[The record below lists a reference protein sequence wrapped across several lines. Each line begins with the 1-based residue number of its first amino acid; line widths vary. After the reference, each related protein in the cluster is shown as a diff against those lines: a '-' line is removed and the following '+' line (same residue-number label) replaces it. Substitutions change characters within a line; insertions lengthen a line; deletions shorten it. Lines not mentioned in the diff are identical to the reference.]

1 MALWPTLTILVGMLA
16 WVLGTGFRQGPLVS
30 PFSVTLLMLVSIF
43 GVRPLLMLDTG
54 TYDFYGINIA
64 SGFTAATVIGFVGVL
79 SLVVG
84 YAFTVLIRHGSARHP
99 ADGLLRSS
107 PAPMPTTAQVPP
119 AWTTSSLLTTA
130 SATAAFALLATW
142 LFTMIS
148 LGGGLSYI
156 SLLFAGRSQ
165 LVGETFEN
173 VPALVPALPVIAALV
188 VALTRFRFE
197 RIRHYALSQSVLYW
211 IVVMLCIIPPSA
223 LGTRRFLVPSIV
235 AALVGAAGSNWHR
248 RIKLRWVAGA
258 SVAFIALAIFP
269 FVRSAGSRTGDT
281 SLIGAMGEYFGD
293 QGVRGVINSF
303 FLSYD
308 TEMFNYVAYLAP
320 RLGES
325 IPFGLGRGTVG
336 EAMLAPVPSALLPF
350 ETWSNQL
357 LTSTFG
363 GGCAEVS
370 CPVPSVIGTLYY
382 DLAFPGL
389 IVGMLILGL
398 LCAGFERRLLASHGV
413 MTSLFLLMAGF
424 TTVIV
429 RGNPV
434 SQLWIAAQCW
444 AVLLLIDWL
453 IRHFVRNAYH
463 RRERMLIPAR
473 RQPPRTTN
481 PQPAPPSPRSARPS
495 TR

>member
-16 WVLGTGFRQGPLVS
+16 WVFGTGFRQGPLVS
-30 PFSVTLLMLVSIF
+30 PFSVSLLMLVSIF

-54 TYDFYGINIA
+54 TYDFYGINIS
-64 SGFTAATVIGFVGVL
+64 SGFADATVIGFVGVL
-79 SLVVG
+79 SLVIG
-84 YAFTVLIRHGSARHP
+84 YGFAVLIRHAPKSRQSGMPIRVTDASGRRTLLVTPAPLESAAGAQATPAWVTSPMLTTGSA
-99 ADGLLRSS
+99 G
-107 PAPMPTTAQVPP
+107 
-119 AWTTSSLLTTA
+119 
-130 SATAAFALLATW
+130 AALALLALW
-142 LFTMIS
+142 LFAMIS

-173 VPALVPALPVIAALV
+173 VPALVPALPVIAALI

-197 RIRHYALSQSVLYW
+197 RIRHYTLPQSVLYW
-211 IVVMLCIIPPSA
+211 IVVALCIIPPSA

-248 RIKLRWVAGA
+248 RIRLRWIAGA

-269 FVRSAGSRTGDT
+269 FVRSAGSRTGDA
-281 SLIGAMGEYFGD
+281 SLLGAMGEYFGEE
-293 QGVRGVINSF
+293 GVRGVLNSF

-320 RLGES
+320 RLGET

-336 EAMLAPVPSALLPF
+336 EALLAPVPSVLLPF

-357 LTSTFG
+357 LTGIFG
-363 GGCAEVS
+363 GGCAVVS
-370 CPVPSVIGTLYY
+370 CPVPSIIGTLYY

-389 IVGMLILGL
+389 ILGMLILGM
-398 LCAGFERRLLASHGV
+398 LCAGFERRFLASTGV
-413 MTSLFLLMAGF
+413 MTSLFLLMTGF

-429 RGNPV
+429 RGNPI

-444 AVLLLIDWL
+444 AVLLIIDWL
-453 IRHFVRNAYH
+453 IRHFVRNSYQ
-463 RRERMLIPAR
+463 RRAKLHG
-473 RQPPRTTN
+473 
-481 PQPAPPSPRSARPS
+481 SAREILA
-495 TR
+495 